1 MLNTILKNSIQ
12 VLAMA
17 MILACSLL
25 VGIALQQMSV
35 GFAIMSFGVGI
46 AWILGAIGTGM
57 SMARTLVF
65 LATLFIKPF
74 ELFFYFALML
84 LLLCMVIDFYKQPRA
99 KLVLP
104 FPIAF
109 FILTVF
115 GVIGL
120 TKTTVPMGVTYFSAT
135 IIAPI
140 VIFMAIANIKTSAR
154 DLEVWMRA
162 MVIIGVFLGI
172 YGVIIAILNPNDR
185 LGSTWTNAMTIN
197 GLYTLSFFFAL
208 ALGFKTHIP
217 KHRVA
222 WILGAVIIFLG
233 MLFTY
238 TRIAMVAVAFGLVLL
253 MLRFKSARKWGIVAI
268 ALIPFIIPSSMT
280 QRGTLGTMMD
290 LSILIRL
297 FAWYNAAG
305 IIAQHPLIG
314 IGFST
319 WSQLYQGMIPLPF
332 LYAQHAHNLVINLLL
347 EIGIIGTGAYLYVI
361 FRTMLGYKRRVLR
374 HGGSFDQYA
383 TFVAV
388 ASLLVSC
395 LTDIFIQ
402 QYTISILFWVTLAL
416 MYNISRDSEIDAVS
430 DTAQ

>member
-1 MLNTILKNSIQ
+1 MTNRILTGSIQ
-12 VLAMA
+12 ILALA
-17 MILACSLL
+17 AILACSLL
-25 VGIALQQMSV
+25 AGIALQQMSV
-35 GFAIMSFGVGI
+35 GFAVLSFGIGC

-65 LATLFIKPF
+65 LSTLFIKPF

-84 LLLCMVIDFYKQPRA
+84 LLLCVVIDYYKYPRA

-104 FPIAF
+104 FPAAF
-109 FILTVF
+109 FILAAF
-115 GVIGL
+115 GLIGL
-120 TKTTVPMGVTYFSAT
+120 SKTSVPMGVTYFAAT

-140 VIFMAIANIKTSAR
+140 VIFTAIANIRTTAR

-162 MVIIGVFLGI
+162 MVVVGIFLAI
-172 YGVIIAILNPNDR
+172 YGVIIAVLNPNDR

-208 ALGFKTHIP
+208 ALGIKSHIP
-217 KHRVA
+217 KHRYA

-238 TRIAMVAVAFGLVLL
+238 TRIAMVAVAFGLVML
-253 MLRFKSARKWGIVAI
+253 MLRFKSARKWGIFAI

-280 QRGTLGTMMD
+280 QRGSLGMMMD
-290 LSILIRL
+290 LSILIRF

-305 IIAQHPLIG
+305 IIAQHPLTG

-332 LYAQHAHNLVINLLL
+332 LYAQHAHNVVINLLL
-347 EIGIIGTGAYLYVI
+347 EIGVIGTLAYLYVI
-361 FRTMLGYKRRVLR
+361 FRVMLKYKRKVLY

-388 ASLLVSC
+388 AALLVSC

-430 DTAQ
+430 VTAQ